1 MISFND
7 LKGFS
12 FLSSMQRNLY
22 TIAGEDGSAIISF
35 KTLLKAEY
43 KSNGA
48 VVFEPIEQNSFA
60 TYNKTTEPKEFYFE
74 VALQLPDNDFG
85 MALSTLEELKKGT
98 DVFSFVTPFTEYS
111 SLSLEGYSTT
121 FETSTSMMIIGL
133 QCKEIIEVE
142 QGYTNV
148 TVTDATPIGESDS
161 KNPDNT
167 DTTNTGMT
175 GSSTPTEEEEKQGNE
190 SIIYRTGGVIVPG
203 TQDNGGNGGGGGGI

>member
-1 MISFND
+1 M
-7 LKGFS
+7 
-12 FLSSMQRNLY
+12 
-22 TIAGEDGSAIISF
+22 
-35 KTLLKAEY
+35 
-43 KSNGA
+43 
-48 VVFEPIEQNSFA
+48 
-60 TYNKTTEPKEFYFE
+60 
-74 VALQLPDNDFG
+74 PDNDFG

-203 TQDNGGNGGGGGGI
+203 TKRG